1 MKLEELLEYQTPEE
15 AIEALNADLAVLVQK
30 SRLARDGG
38 DRDQENI
45 VADLI
50 NEDLDLI
57 VDFQE
62 LIDPENTF
70 DDPNDPYRPVFS
82 G

>member
-30 SRLARDGG
+30 SRRARDGG
-38 DRDQENI
+38 DRNQENI

-62 LIDPENTF
+62 LIDLENTF

>member
-38 DRDQENI
+38 DRDQE
-45 VADLI
+45 DLI
-50 NEDLDLI
+50 SRLIDEDLDLI
-57 VDFQE
+57 VDFRE
-62 LIDPENTF
+62 LCDPENTF

>member
-15 AIEALNADLAVLVQK
+15 AIEALNADLAILVQK
-30 SRLARDGG
+30 SKRARDGG
-38 DRDQENI
+38 DRNQENI
-45 VADLI
+45 VAELI

-57 VDFQE
+57 IDFQE
-62 LIDPENTF
+62 LIDPQNSL

>member
-30 SRLARDGG
+30 SQRARDGG
-38 DRDQENI
+38 DRNQENI
-45 VADLI
+45 VSDLI

-57 VDFQE
+57 IDFRE
-62 LIDPENTF
+62 LIDPKNTF